1 MRIENAMLFASVSE
15 PARIVSTSNWFALQ
29 SGAVAETTANAVER
43 GDVVPECSTEANAGM
58 NSLLRLN
65 AVMQYLPVLGRV
77 TFPISFDRVTVQVV
91 PLQLAGSIE
100 A

>member
-1 MRIENAMLFASVSE
+1 
-15 PARIVSTSNWFALQ
+15 
-29 SGAVAETTANAVER
+29 
-43 GDVVPECSTEANAGM
+43 M

-77 TFPISFDRVTVQVV
+77 TFPISFDRVTVQFE
-91 PLQLAGSIE
+91 PLQPAGSID